1 MSQKTILITG
11 CNSGIGLKTA
21 HLFLSKNFSVIGLDI
36 SSNAENSLNAHID
49 NFRYFKCDV
58 SKHEEFKA
66 VFDQLGEDFK
76 LNCLVNNAGILGPRK
91 KVVDY
96 PEDIFA
102 KVIDVN
108 LKGVY
113 YGMKYAIPLLLKAEN
128 PSIVNVASVAG
139 HVGMA
144 AHLAYSA
151 SKHAVVGMT
160 KTSAVEYAKA
170 GLRINAI
177 CPGFTSTAMV
187 KEAQVDADYLNALIY
202 ATPMR
207 RLGTPEEIAKAIYY
221 LAEEASFVTGQSLI
235 IDGGLSSQ

>member
-1 MSQKTILITG
+1 MSQKTVLITG
-11 CNSGIGLKTA
+11 CNSGIGLNTA
-21 HLFLSKNFSVIGLDI
+21 QLFLSKNFIVIGLDI
-36 SSNAENSLNAHID
+36 STDADNSLQAHTD
-49 NFRYFKCDV
+49 TFRYFKCDV
-58 SKHEEFKA
+58 SDHKAFKS
-66 VFDQLGEDFK
+66 VFVQLGDDFK

-102 KVIDVN
+102 RVIDVN

-160 KTSAVEYAKA
+160 KTSAVEYAKS

-187 KEAQVDADYLNALIY
+187 KEAEVDADYLNALIY

-207 RLGTPEEIAKAIYY
+207 RLGTSEEIANAIYY